1 MIICLKLN
9 FINYKI
15 GWVSVIDYNKDRIN
29 DYNFIFKLV
38 ILFFFIVWY
47 SGKKGGEIW
56 SNIIFLIY
64 VYKKYL
70 KIVLVL
76 I

>member
-1 MIICLKLN
+1 MIIRPKLN

-15 GWVSVIDYNKDRIN
+15 GWVSVIDYIKDRIN
-29 DYNFIFKLV
+29 DHNFIFKLATLLPP
-38 ILFFFIVWY
+38 IARY

-56 SNIIFLIY
+56 SNITLSTY
-64 VYKKYL
+64 AYKKHS
-70 KIVLVL
+70 KIAPAP